1 MAKKEKGAARTMP
14 MRVLDDKG
22 IAYTPRQQARKQF
35 TAQGVADDLG
45 VPVAWVVKAMIVQ
58 RSSGS
63 FALFVI
69 PGDAHLSLKK
79 VAAVLGDKGAA
90 LAQQRD
96 VERVTGFQVG
106 AVSVLGFR
114 RPSLRSG
121 QRSDIPA
128 YLDDGVLALERAVIS
143 SGRPDLG
150 LELDPQ
156 DLLLALGG
164 QAGDFVS

>member
-1 MAKKEKGAARTMP
+1 MAKKDKGATAKTMP
-14 MRVLDDKG
+14 MRALEEQG
-22 IAYTPRQQARKQF
+22 IAYQARPQGHKQF
-35 TAQGVADDLG
+35 TAHGVAADLG

-58 RSSGS
+58 RSDGS

-79 VAAVLGDKGAA
+79 VAAALGDKGAA

-106 AVSVLGFR
+106 AVSVLGYR
-114 RPSLRSG
+114 RG
-121 QRSDIPA
+121 DIPA
-128 YLDDGVLALERAVIS
+128 YLDEGVLALERAVIS

-150 LELDPQ
+150 LELDPR
-156 DLLLALGG
+156 DLLRALGG
-164 QAGDFVS
+164 ASGDFTS

>member
-1 MAKKEKGAARTMP
+1 MAKKDKSAAAKTMP
-14 MRVLDDKG
+14 MRVLDEKG
-22 IAYTPRQQARKQF
+22 IPYQARQQGHKQF

-58 RSSGS
+58 RSNGA

-79 VAAVLGDKGAA
+79 VAAALGDKGAA

-106 AVSVLGFR
+106 AVSVLGYR
-114 RPSLRSG
+114 RG
-121 QRSDIPA
+121 DIPA
-128 YLDDGVLALERAVIS
+128 YLDQRILALERAVIS

-156 DLLLALGG
+156 DLLRAMGG
-164 QAGDFVS
+164 QSGDFAS

>member
-1 MAKKEKGAARTMP
+1 MAQKDKGATAKTMP
-14 MRVLDDKG
+14 MRVLEEKG
-22 IAYTPRQQARKQF
+22 IHYEARQQGHKQF
-35 TAQGVADDLG
+35 TAQGVAEDLG

-58 RSSGS
+58 RTNGG

-79 VAAVLGDKGAA
+79 VAAALGDKGAV

-106 AVSVLGFR
+106 AVSVLGYR
-114 RPSLRSG
+114 RG
-121 QRSDIPA
+121 DIPA
-128 YLDDGVLALERAVIS
+128 YLDQRVLSLERAVIS

-150 LELDPQ
+150 LELSPQ
-156 DLLLALGG
+156 DLL
-164 QAGDFVS
+164 QAMGARCGDYAS

>member
-1 MAKKEKGAARTMP
+1 MAKKEKGAAAKTMP
-14 MRVLDDKG
+14 MRALDEKG
-22 IAYTPRQQARKQF
+22 IAYEPRPQEHKQF

-45 VPVAWVVKAMIVQ
+45 VPVAWVLKAMIVR
-58 RSSGS
+58 RSDGA

-106 AVSVLGFR
+106 AVSVLGYR
-114 RPSLRSG
+114 RD
-121 QRSDIPA
+121 DIPS
-128 YLDDGVLALERAVIS
+128 YLDQRVLALERAIIS

-150 LELDPQ
+150 LEMDPQ
-156 DLLLALGG
+156 DLQRAMGA
-164 QAGDFVS
+164 QTGDFSS

>member
-1 MAKKEKGAARTMP
+1 MAKKDKGATAKTMP
-14 MRVLDDKG
+14 MRVLDEKG
-22 IAYTPRQQARKQF
+22 IPYEARQQGRKQF
-35 TAQGVADDLG
+35 TAQGVAEDLG

-58 RSSGS
+58 RSDQGRGA

-79 VAAVLGDKGAA
+79 VAAALGDKGAV

-106 AVSVLGFR
+106 AVSVLGYR
-114 RPSLRSG
+114 RG
-121 QRSDIPA
+121 DIPA
-128 YLDDGVLALERAVIS
+128 YLDQRILALERAVIS

-156 DLLLALGG
+156 DLLRAMGG
-164 QAGDFVS
+164 QSGDFAS

>member
-1 MAKKEKGAARTMP
+1 MAKKDKGASAKTMP
-14 MRVLDDKG
+14 MRVLEERG
-22 IAYTPRQQARKQF
+22 IPYVPRQQGHKQF

-58 RSSGS
+58 RSNGA

-79 VAAVLGDKGAA
+79 VAAILGDKGAA

-106 AVSVLGFR
+106 AVSVLGYR
-114 RPSLRSG
+114 
-121 QRSDIPA
+121 RSDVAA
-128 YLDDGVLALERAVIS
+128 YLDEGVLALERAVIS

-150 LELDPQ
+150 LELAPQ
-156 DLLLALGG
+156 DLLRAMGG
-164 QAGDFVS
+164 RSGDFAS

>member
-1 MAKKEKGAARTMP
+1 MAKKDKGATAKTMP
-14 MRVLDDKG
+14 MRVLDEKG
-22 IAYTPRQQARKQF
+22 IPYKARPQGHKQF

-58 RSSGS
+58 LSSGT

-96 VERVTGFQVG
+96 VERVTGFQIG
-106 AVSVLGFR
+106 AVSVLGYR
-114 RPSLRSG
+114 
-121 QRSDIPA
+121 RSDIPA
-128 YLDDGVLALERAVIS
+128 YLDQRVLALERAVIS

-150 LELDPQ
+150 LELSPQ
-156 DLLLALGG
+156 DLLQAMGG
-164 QAGDFVS
+164 QFGDFAS

>member
-1 MAKKEKGAARTMP
+1 MAKKEKGATAKTMP
-14 MRVLDDKG
+14 MRVLDEKG
-22 IAYTPRQQARKQF
+22 IPYQARQQGHKQF

-58 RSSGS
+58 RSSGA

-79 VAAVLGDKGAA
+79 VAGVLGDKGAA

-106 AVSVLGFR
+106 AVSVLGYR
-114 RPSLRSG
+114 RR
-121 QRSDIPA
+121 DIPA
-128 YLDDGVLALERAVIS
+128 YVDEGVLALERVVIS

-156 DLLLALGG
+156 DLLRALGG
-164 QAGDFVS
+164 ASGDFAS